1 MKKPGKGN
9 QFRETCLKSKYPFI
23 PVDEDSVR
31 IRKAFRF
38 VVAAGLLASTA
49 ACSIFGK
56 TEAPVGTYH
65 EKYSRFTALMSVMF
79 QNQQMP
85 EGVNHWGCKPAPG
98 KGNVVLIHGTFSST
112 MLSYG
117 ALGPRLANA
126 GYCVYARDFGA
137 KDEDDW
143 FKGMDSV
150 EHSAREIGVF
160 IDKII
165 RSSGNPTVDL
175 IGHSQGGLI
184 GFYLIKIK
192 GYESKI
198 NRFIAMAPSVSGT
211 SIASEPDSKT
221 EAYCR
226 ACTDQHPDSEVIRKL
241 HDGPV
246 TRPGVKYTI
255 LATRN
260 DYIVRPIEKQFVLEP
275 DVQNLYIQD
284 RYPGKF
290 ATHSNM
296 LYDNDV
302 LNLVLDLLRQP
313 N

>member
-1 MKKPGKGN
+1 MGSV
-9 QFRETCLKSKYPFI
+9 LK
-23 PVDEDSVR
+23 
-31 IRKAFRF
+31 RKVFPF
-38 VVAAGLLASTA
+38 VVAASLLASTA
-49 ACSIFGK
+49 ACSMFGK
-56 TEAPVGTYH
+56 TEEPAGMYQ
-65 EKYSRFTALMSVMF
+65 EKYSRLTALMSVMF

-85 EGVNHWGCKPAPG
+85 AGVNQWGCKPAPG

-137 KDEDDW
+137 RDEDDW

-150 EHSAREIGVF
+150 DHSAREIGVF

-165 RSSGNPTVDL
+165 RSSGTPKVSL

-184 GFYLIKIK
+184 GFYLIKVK
-192 GYESKI
+192 GYDSKI
-198 NRFIAMAPSVSGT
+198 NRFIALAPSVSGT
-211 SIASEPDSKT
+211 TIASEPESKT
-221 EAYCR
+221 EAYCK

-255 LATRN
+255 LATQN
-260 DYIVRPIEKQFVLEP
+260 DYVVRPVEKQFVHEP
-275 DVQNLYIQD
+275 NVQNLYIQD
-284 RYPGKF
+284 RLPDKF

-296 LYDNDV
+296 LYDDEI
-302 LNLVLDLLRQP
+302 LDLVIDLLGQP
-313 N
+313 D